1 VIEATK
7 LIIDIFTTILLLPLK
22 YWYNLNQPISLVVI
36 KDNVL
41 LTKFHYLSNDVIK
54 LLQNDISERYIKLL
68 VEFFHQ
74 MWLII

>member
-1 VIEATK
+1 MIEATK

-41 LTKFHYLSNDVIK
+41 LTMIHYLSNDVIN
-54 LLQNDISERYIKLL
+54 LLQNDISERYIKLV
-68 VEFFHQ
+68 VEFFHLT
-74 MWLII
+74 WLII

>member
-7 LIIDIFTTILLLPLK
+7 LLIDTFTTILLLPLK

-41 LTKFHYLSNDVIK
+41 LTMIHYLSNDVIK

>member
-41 LTKFHYLSNDVIK
+41 LTKIHYLSNDVIK

-74 MWLII
+74 TWLII

>member
-1 VIEATK
+1 MIEATK

-41 LTKFHYLSNDVIK
+41 LTKIHYLSNDVIK
-54 LLQNDISERYIKLL
+54 LLQNDISERYTKLL

-74 MWLII
+74 TWLII